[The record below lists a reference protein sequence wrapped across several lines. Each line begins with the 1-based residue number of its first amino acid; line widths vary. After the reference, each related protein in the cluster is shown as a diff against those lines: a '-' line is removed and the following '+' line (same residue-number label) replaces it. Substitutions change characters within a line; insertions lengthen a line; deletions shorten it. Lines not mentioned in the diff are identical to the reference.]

1 MNLKM
6 GWKPQTLVGECRSEF
21 ILCDTCKYVHLPIV
35 KIMPFLPHTT
45 HPMRGRKRL
54 MSECLNHLNDGMLI
68 TTFTL
73 SEHYMIPSPTAS
85 PRTALG
91 LIYGV
96 QPGNVTMDEEESVSG
111 NGEDVPSAGVYED
124 DVENIARWIALGFDI
139 QIDGRHWM
147 DTLCSRYCCPSEL
160 RSFFDRGSLQD
171 TFHRSSIGY
180 RVPGTPKLHFLL
192 DFRPCGQVGYA
203 HCFHAQ
209 LQTDFIRVS
218 Q

>member
-1 MNLKM
+1 
-6 GWKPQTLVGECRSEF
+6 
-21 ILCDTCKYVHLPIV
+21 
-35 KIMPFLPHTT
+35 
-45 HPMRGRKRL
+45 
-54 MSECLNHLNDGMLI
+54 MSECLNRLDYGVLI
-68 TTFTL
+68 STFIH
-73 SEHYMIPSPTAS
+73 SEDYVVPSPTAS

-91 LIYGV
+91 LIYDA
-96 QPGNVTMDEEESVSG
+96 NVHTKDVTLEEEEPVSD

-124 DVENIARWIALGFDI
+124 DVDNIARWIALGFDI

-147 DTLCSRYCCPSEL
+147 DLLCSRYCCPSEL

-171 TFHRSSIGY
+171 TFYRSSIGY

-192 DFRPCGQVGYA
+192 DFRPSGQVGYA
-203 HCFHAQ
+203 HCFHGQ

>member
-1 MNLKM
+1 M
-6 GWKPQTLVGECRSEF
+6 LVGECHSRF

-68 TTFTL
+68 STFTL

-160 RSFFDRGSLQD
+160 RSFFDRGLFQD
-171 TFHRSSIGY
+171 TFYRSSVRY
-180 RVPGTPKLHFLL
+180 
-192 DFRPCGQVGYA
+192 
-203 HCFHAQ
+203 
-209 LQTDFIRVS
+209 
-218 Q
+218 